1 MGRTAVIIW
10 KSISIAIVAAML
22 ITAVVLGARM
32 RPSDVPC
39 RSLTYLIEDREA
51 RMYLT
56 ENELNQLLRTEQI
69 YPVGRT
75 IDQGI
80 LHRIEKTIQHHPM
93 VRTADCYVTPRQ
105 DVRIRLTQRVPLL
118 MVAVP
123 GDAYFVDTDRRVMPV
138 RASVR
143 DTVMVATGAVGP
155 QIATNQLADFA
166 EWLQDNKYW
175 RTRIRH
181 VHVKS
186 PQMIYLYLKGENQ
199 PRVVLGSMHRYEQ
212 KLAKLRTFLDN
223 SAEAVKDKHYTEY
236 DVRFRGQVIGR
247 Y

>member
-1 MGRTAVIIW
+1 
-10 KSISIAIVAAML
+10 ML
-22 ITAVVLGARM
+22 ITAVVMGIRM
-32 RPSDVPC
+32 KPSDVPC
-39 RSLTYLIEDREA
+39 RSLTYLIEDRDA

-56 ENELNQLLRTEQI
+56 ENELNQLLKTEKI

-75 IDQGI
+75 IDQG
-80 LHRIEKTIQHHPM
+80 LLYRIEKTILHHPM
-93 VRTADCYVTPRQ
+93 VRTADCYATPRSE
-105 DVRIRLTQRVPLL
+105 VKVRLTQRIPLL
-118 MVAVP
+118 MVAIP
-123 GDAYFVDTDRRVMPV
+123 GDAYFVDTDRRAMPI

-155 QIATNQLADFA
+155 QMATHQLADFA

-175 RTRIRH
+175 RSRIRH
-181 VHVKS
+181 VHVKT

-223 SAEAVKDKHYTEY
+223 SAEAIKDKHYTEY
-236 DVRFRGQVIGR
+236 DVRFKGQVIGR

>member
-1 MGRTAVIIW
+1 MSNTARIIW
-10 KSISIAIVAAML
+10 SSIGVTLVAAML
-22 ITAVVLGARM
+22 ITAVILGVRM
-32 RPSDVPC
+32 KPSDVPC
-39 RSLTYLIEDREA
+39 RSLTYLIEDRDA

-56 ENELNQLLRTEQI
+56 ENELNQLLQTEKI

-75 IDQGI
+75 IDQG
-80 LHRIEKTIQHHPM
+80 LLFRIEKTILHHPM
-93 VRTADCYVTPRQ
+93 VRTADCYVTPRSE
-105 DVRIRLTQRVPLL
+105 VRVRLTQRIPLL
-118 MVAVP
+118 MVAIP
-123 GDAYFVDTDRRVMPV
+123 GDAYFVDTDRRAMPI

-155 QIATNQLADFA
+155 QLASHQLADFA

-175 RTRIRH
+175 HSRIRH
-181 VHVKS
+181 VHVKT

-223 SAEAVKDKHYTEY
+223 SAEAIKDKHYTEY
-236 DVRFRGQVIGR
+236 DVRFKGQVIGR